1 MSSVTLNPLAVKDRV
16 NIGRIVWE
24 RTQANISTFACTY
37 AIIEQLGQSVTW
49 DQVFTSIFIAHK
61 MHDTDPCN
69 TTSEFSR
76 EFGIQVHPSS
86 EMLVLKTLDYTVP
99 RAFFLSDMYTL
110 GVSRN
115 CSLDRMDIAARI
127 AILYRMP
134 DIDRNACIV
143 ACLAAASKW
152 GGTLHVFLRHIPK
165 FKERTST
172 TTVARF
178 FARLLNARAKNE

>member
-1 MSSVTLNPLAVKDRV
+1 MNLATLNPLALKDRV

-24 RTQANISTFACTY
+24 RTQANIATFACTY
-37 AIIEQLGQSVTW
+37 AIIEQLGERVTW

-69 TTSEFSR
+69 KVSEFSR
-76 EFGIQVHPSS
+76 DFGIQVHPSS
-86 EMLVLKTLDYTVP
+86 EMLVLRTLDYTVP
-99 RAFFLSDMYTL
+99 RAFFLSEMYAL

-134 DIDRNACIV
+134 ETDREACIV

-152 GGTLHVFLRHIPK
+152 GGTLHVFMRQVPK
-165 FKERTST
+165 FKKRTSRMV
-172 TTVARF
+172 VARF